1 MNLKKTQQNN
11 EEVMKLR
18 KELVEIGEIL
28 Q

>member
-1 MNLKKTQQNN
+1 MNLKKTQQKN